1 MTTAFQCH
9 RGALQCS
16 SEQLVEWE
24 QMSWFPSR
32 QNFLQVIK
40 WLLGGWQEEKQTE
53 VVTGISDVR
62 KVHICYCKEP
72 ITGFLRLVR
81 IVYRTA
87 TVWQNQRFLPSE
99 NIHAASDSLLCAP
112 DIHSLKTRGEWVP
125 TRHREGCTLCSK
137 KAESPQPCQMGGHHQ
152 LQGKAPTT
160 GHRVAAQPTEPSL
173 SLCSSICLH
182 FRLLFGK
189 FFIQFASLT
198 ARILSSLWL

>member
-1 MTTAFQCH
+1 MTPWRTAMQLRAAGGMGTDVLIPFKAELSAGDKMTVRWLARRKTNRSCNWNIWWQKSTH
-9 RGALQCS
+9 LLLQGAYNWVS
-16 SEQLVEWE
+16 
-24 QMSWFPSR
+24 
-32 QNFLQVIK
+32 
-40 WLLGGWQEEKQTE
+40 
-53 VVTGISDVR
+53 
-62 KVHICYCKEP
+62 KV
-72 ITGFLRLVR
+72 GR

-99 NIHAASDSLLCAP
+99 NIHAASDTLLCAP

-125 TRHREGCTLCSK
+125 TRHQESCTLCSK
-137 KAESPQPCQMGGHHQ
+137 RAESPQPCQMGGHHQ